1 MLWYKAW
8 RESRMRFL
16 ISALMLA
23 IFCLS
28 VVLFQER
35 IRSHAPVLP
44 GFKSISYSEHI
55 YKFVYSGAGKTI
67 FIWVLIFLG
76 LGGLLRERAHGTAG
90 FTLALPVSRLRLVL
104 IRMAVG
110 LWEVV
115 ALALL
120 PAMLIPAVSTIV
132 HQSYPFTQALHF
144 SVLWIV
150 CGAVIYAMSF
160 LFSAV
165 LGGEYTALV
174 VTFVA
179 FFLQDEVA
187 SMELLRPYG
196 LKLLHIMGEFGTMH
210 WDAQHYILS
219 SGPFPWAQL
228 ALFTLAAGG
237 LLATSAYV
245 VRKQDF

>member
-1 MLWYKAW
+1 VGGGCA
-8 RESRMRFL
+8 RFVTGN
-16 ISALMLA
+16 ADT
-23 IFCLS
+23 
-28 VVLFQER
+28 R
-35 IRSHAPVLP
+35 
-44 GFKSISYSEHI
+44 
-55 YKFVYSGAGKTI
+55 
-67 FIWVLIFLG
+67 
-76 LGGLLRERAHGTAG
+76 
-90 FTLALPVSRLRLVL
+90 
-104 IRMAVG
+104 
-110 LWEVV
+110 
-115 ALALL
+115 
-120 PAMLIPAVSTIV
+120 VSTIV

-150 CGAVIYAMSF
+150 CGAVIYAMAF

-179 FFLQDEVA
+179 FYLQDEVA

-210 WDAQHYILS
+210 WDAQHDILS

-237 LLATSAYV
+237 LLAASAYV